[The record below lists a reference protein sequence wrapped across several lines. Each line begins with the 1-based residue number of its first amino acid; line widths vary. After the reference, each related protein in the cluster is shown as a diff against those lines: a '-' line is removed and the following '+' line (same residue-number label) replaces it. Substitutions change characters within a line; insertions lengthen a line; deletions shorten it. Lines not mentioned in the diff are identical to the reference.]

1 MAVSESTSAG
11 PFVHVV
17 TLDCKDGEHAKRCI
31 EALANYGRPDALA
44 FNCVSY
50 EFGMLEGTV
59 DTVYIVERWRQWS
72 DLDALLNEKVVPA
85 LPMYNQ
91 LLRRPFDPSR
101 DTMRIKLCGSK
112 ALSRPGN
119 TGGSFD

>member
-1 MAVSESTSAG
+1 MQKDHRANEG
-11 PFVHVV
+11 KCVHVV
-17 TLDCKDGEHAKRCI
+17 TLDCKDEQHAKQCI

-50 EFGMLEGTV
+50 EFGMRVGTA
-59 DTVYIVERWRQWS
+59 DTVCLVERWRRWQ

-91 LLRRPFDPSR
+91 LLKRPFDPST
-101 DTMRIKLCGSK
+101 DTVRIRLF
-112 ALSRPGN
+112 AE
-119 TGGSFD
+119 